1 MTAICT
7 AIDRGFTIFYKR
19 DISLFAAKLKGLFY
33 NNQTNNHAMQSF
45 RTELENP
52 VVEKDI
58 IDLEKKIR
66 AFREG
71 KIHDEKFRSL
81 RLARGIY
88 GQRQPGVQMVRIKLP
103 FGKVTF
109 KQLLRI
115 ADISDKYASSNL
127 HLTTR
132 QDIQIHYVSLDR
144 TPQLWAELEQD
155 DITLREAC
163 GNTVRNVTASP
174 AAGIDPS
181 EPFDVSP
188 YAHATFEYFLRNPVC
203 QEMGRKFKISFSSSD
218 ADTAFS
224 YIHDIGVIPKINA
237 AGERG
242 FKVLLGGGLGA
253 QPLLASLVEDFLPED
268 ELIPYIEAVIR
279 VFDRH
284 GERNN
289 RNKAR
294 LKYLI
299 QKIGLDEVLALTK
312 LERKALKF
320 QKYKINRDAIAEPTL
335 PAEKAFADVEI
346 TNPFRYEQWLATN
359 VFEQKQAGFYGVY
372 VKVTVGDIS
381 SDDTRKLVATLEP
394 LVADEIRV
402 TQNQGLLL
410 KYVRKEA
417 LPVLYNGLTELN
429 LSAPGFDSIADVTTC
444 PGTDTCNLGISNS
457 MTLARVL
464 EDLIYNEYD
473 ELVYNKDIKI
483 KISGCMNSC
492 GQHGLAHIGFHGSSL
507 KAGAK
512 VLPSVQ
518 VMLGGGTVG
527 DGVGRAAER
536 VIKVPAKRA
545 TDVLRKILDDYQAN
559 ATEEE
564 TFHAY
569 YDRNGKDYFYQLLKP
584 LADLTTLT
592 DDEFVDWGHQE
603 TYATAIGVGECAGVI
618 IDLVATLLYES
629 DEKYGWAAE
638 AFADGRWA
646 DAIYHAYNTLISS
659 AKALLLDKS
668 ISVSTQTGVIK
679 EFDNNYV
686 NTGEVSLEGSF
697 NDLVLQINKHEPSEE
712 FAIAYLRHAGDFLNT
727 VKAKREEL
735 VQQ

>member
-1 MTAICT
+1 
-7 AIDRGFTIFYKR
+7 
-19 DISLFAAKLKGLFY
+19 
-33 NNQTNNHAMQSF
+33 MQSF
-45 RTELENP
+45 RTELEDP
-52 VVEKDI
+52 IVEKDI

-109 KQLLRI
+109 TQLLRI
-115 ADISDKYASSNL
+115 ADISDEYASRNL

-144 TPQLWAELEQD
+144 TPQLWAELAKD

-163 GNTVRNVTASP
+163 GNTVRNVTSSP
-174 AAGIDPS
+174 TSGIDPD

-188 YAHATFEYFLRNPVC
+188 YAQATFEYFLRNPIC
-203 QEMGRKFKISFSSSD
+203 QDMGRKFKISFSSSE

-224 YIHDIGVIPKINA
+224 YIHDVGVIPKLNGN
-237 AGERG
+237 GERG
-242 FKVLLGGGLGA
+242 FKVMIGGGLGA
-253 QPLLASLVEDFLPED
+253 QPLLASIVEEFLPED
-268 ELIPYIEAVIR
+268 QLIPYIETIIR
-279 VFDRH
+279 VFDRY

-294 LKYLI
+294 FKYLI
-299 QKIGLDEVLALTK
+299 QKIGLPEVLL
-312 LERKALKF
+312 LMEIERKANKV
-320 QKYKINRDAIAEPTL
+320 KSYPINRNSIKESLIPAPVAIP
-335 PAEKAFADVEI
+335 EI
-346 TNPFRYEQWLATN
+346 TINNPLRYEQWLITN
-359 VFEQKQAGFYGVY
+359 VFEQKQKGFYGVY
-372 VKVTVGDIS
+372 IKVPVGDIPT
-381 SDDTRKLVATLEP
+381 DTARKLIDAIKP
-394 LVADEIRV
+394 YVADEIRI

-410 KYVRKEA
+410 KYARKEA
-417 LPVLYNGLTELN
+417 LPALYTALDELEF
-429 LSAPGFDSIADVTTC
+429 ATPGFDSVADVTTC

-464 EDLIYNEYD
+464 EDVIYNEYED
-473 ELVYNKDIKI
+473 FILNREIKI

-507 KAGAK
+507 KAGTR

-518 VMLGGGTVG
+518 VLLGGGTVG
-527 DGVGRAAER
+527 DGVGRAAEK
-536 VIKVPAKRA
+536 VLKVPAKRA
-545 TDVLRKILDDYQAN
+545 TLVLRAILDNYKEQS
-559 ATEEE
+559 TEHE

-569 YDRNGKDYFYQLLKP
+569 YDRQGKDYFYQMLKP

-603 TYATAIGVGECAGVI
+603 TFATAIGVGECAGVV

-629 DEKYGWAAE
+629 DEKLGWANESFNAG
-638 AFADGRWA
+638 AWA
-646 DAIYHAYNTLISS
+646 DAIYHSYNVFIGS
-659 AKALLLDKS
+659 AKALLLDKNINS
-668 ISVSTQTGVIK
+668 STQTGIIR
-679 EFDNNYV
+679 EFDTNYIA
-686 NTGEVSLEGSF
+686 TGEIDLNSSF
-697 NDLVLQINKHEPSEE
+697 NDLVLQINKNEPSEAFAREYVNAATE
-712 FAIAYLRHAGDFLNT
+712 FLKT

-735 VQQ
+735 VQS

>member
-1 MTAICT
+1 
-7 AIDRGFTIFYKR
+7 
-19 DISLFAAKLKGLFY
+19 
-33 NNQTNNHAMQSF
+33 MQSF

-81 RLARGIY
+81 RLARGVY

-103 FGKVTF
+103 FGKITF

-115 ADISDKYASSNL
+115 ADVSDEYASHNL

-144 TPQLWAELEQD
+144 TPQLWAELERD

-174 AAGIDPS
+174 AAGIDPL

-188 YAHATFEYFLRNPVC
+188 YAQGVFEYFLRNPIC
-203 QEMGRKFKISFSSSD
+203 QDMGRKFKMSFSSSE

-224 YIHDIGVIPKINA
+224 YIHDIGLIPKIKAN
-237 AGERG
+237 GDRG

-253 QPLLASLVEDFLPED
+253 QPLLASIVEEFLPED
-268 ELIPYIEAVIR
+268 QLIPYIESIIR
-279 VFDRH
+279 VFDRY

-299 QKIGLDEVLALTK
+299 QKIGLDEVLRLAK
-312 LERKALKF
+312 EERIANKVKTF
-320 QKYKINRDAIAEPTL
+320 IINRDAIEMPTL
-335 PAEKAFADVEI
+335 PQATSYPEI
-346 TNPFRYEQWLATN
+346 AISNPLRYEQWLATN
-359 VFEQKQAGFYGVY
+359 VFEQKQKDFYGVY
-372 VKVTVGDIS
+372 IKVPVGDIP
-381 SDDTRKLVATLEP
+381 SDTARKLVDVLTP
-394 LVADEIRV
+394 LVADEIRI

-410 KYVRKEA
+410 KFVRKEA
-417 LPVLYNGLTELN
+417 LPALYNGLTELD
-429 LSAPGFDSIADVTTC
+429 LSAPGFDSPADVTTC

-457 MTLARVL
+457 MTLSKVL
-464 EDLIYNEYD
+464 EDLIYNEY
-473 ELVYNKDIKI
+473 EEFIYNREIKI

-507 KAGAK
+507 KAGTR

-518 VMLGGGTVG
+518 VLLGGGTVG
-527 DGVGRAAER
+527 DGFGRAADK
-536 VIKVPAKRA
+536 VVKVPAKRA
-545 TDVLRKILDDYQAN
+545 THVLRAVLDDYKEFSI
-559 ATEEE
+559 TDE
-564 TFHAY
+564 TFHNY
-569 YDRNGKDYFYQLLKP
+569 YDRQGKDYFYQLLKP
-584 LADLTTLT
+584 LANLTTLT
-592 DDEFVDWGHQE
+592 EDEFVDWGHEE
-603 TYATAIGVGECAGVI
+603 TFATAIGVGECASVI

-629 DEKYGWAAE
+629 EEKMGWAKE
-638 AFADGRWA
+638 AYENGAWA
-646 DAIYHAYNTLISS
+646 DAIYHSYNVFISS
-659 AKALLLDKS
+659 AKALLLVKGVSSSTQAGIIREFDTHY
-668 ISVSTQTGVIK
+668 VSTG
-679 EFDNNYV
+679 EFALDG
-686 NTGEVSLEGSF
+686 TF
-697 NDLVLQINKHEPSEE
+697 NDLVLQINKNEPTEA
-712 FAIAYLRHAGDFLNT
+712 FATQYKAEAEAFLSAS
-727 VKAKREEL
+727 KAKREA
-735 VQQ
+735 VI

>member
-1 MTAICT
+1 
-7 AIDRGFTIFYKR
+7 
-19 DISLFAAKLKGLFY
+19 
-33 NNQTNNHAMQSF
+33 MQSF

-52 VVEKDI
+52 IVEKDI
-58 IDLEKKIR
+58 IDLERKIR
-66 AFREG
+66 NYREG

-109 KQLLRI
+109 KQLIRI
-115 ADISDKYASSNL
+115 ADISDKYASRNL

-144 TPQLWAELEQD
+144 TPELWAELAQD

-174 AAGIDPS
+174 SAGIDPA

-188 YAHATFEYFLRNPVC
+188 YAQATFEYFLRNPIC

-218 ADTAFS
+218 EDTAFS
-224 YIHDIGVIPKINA
+224 YIHDIGVIPKLKEN
-237 AGERG
+237 GERG

-253 QPLLASLVEDFLPED
+253 QPLLANIVEEFMPED
-268 ELIPYIEAVIR
+268 ELIPYIESVIR
-279 VFDRH
+279 VFDRY

-299 QKIGLDEVLALTK
+299 QKLGLDEVLNLIKA
-312 LERKALKF
+312 ERVANKVKTF
-320 QKYKINRDAIAEPTL
+320 KVNREAIATPVMPELTEFPVVDI
-335 PAEKAFADVEI
+335 K
-346 TNPFRYEQWLATN
+346 NPLHYEQWLATN
-359 VFEQKQAGFYGVY
+359 VFEQKQQGYFGVY
-372 VKVTVGDIS
+372 IKVEVGDIP
-381 SDDTRKLVATLEP
+381 TEVARKFVEAVKP
-394 LVADEIRV
+394 YVADEIRI

-417 LPVLYNGLTELN
+417 LPALFEGLYELGM
-429 LSAPGFDSIADVTTC
+429 AKPGFDSVADVTTC

-457 MTLARVL
+457 MTLSRVL
-464 EDLIYNEYD
+464 EDLVYSEYEDFIYNR
-473 ELVYNKDIKI
+473 DIKI

-507 KAGAK
+507 KAGSR

-518 VMLGGGTVG
+518 VLLGGGTVG
-527 DGVGRAAER
+527 DGIGRAAEK

-545 TDVLRKILDDYQAN
+545 TNVLRAVLDDYKLNSIAD
-559 ATEEE
+559 E
-564 TFHAY
+564 TFHNY
-569 YDRNGKDYFYQLLKP
+569 YDRKGKDYFYQLLKP

-592 DDEFVDWGHQE
+592 DEEFVDWGHEE
-603 TYATAIGVGECAGVI
+603 TFATAIGVGECAGVV
-618 IDLVATLLYES
+618 IDLVATLLFES
-629 DEKYGWAAE
+629 EEKMGWANE
-638 AFADGRWA
+638 AFASGRWS
-646 DAIYHAYNTLISS
+646 DAIYHSYNVFISS
-659 AKALLLDKS
+659 AKALLLDKAINS
-668 ISVSTQTGVIK
+668 STQIGVIR
-679 EFDNNYV
+679 EFDNQFV
-686 NTGEVSLEGSF
+686 ATGEIELATSF
-697 NDLVLQINKHEPSEE
+697 NDLVLQINKNEPAEA
-712 FAIAYLRHAGDFLNT
+712 FATAYLSEAAEFLNL
-727 VKAKREEL
+727 VKTKREEA
-735 VQQ
+735 VQA